1 MYEENL
7 GCIGPCH
14 VVDVS
19 IKRKERA
26 LSVCRFRLMAFL
38 DRNTSGG
45 VVQEHKQSIIS
56 RVQIEMLELL
66 YASRGKS
73 SVLSANRVN
82 YKAASSKAKGDIFIF
97 QERKNQLQLLFF
109 SGLGVGLERRELEI
123 RDIVACIYLFFG
135 SSWERKTISL
145 KLCARES
152 PTRHLILHAAFCFLF
167 LFIVVDG
174 FFILFHVP
182 PFPSGFKCQ
191 TIAV

>member
-26 LSVCRFRLMAFL
+26 LSVCRFRLMAFV

-109 SGLGVGLERRELEI
+109 SGLGGFGKTRTGNKGHRRM
-123 RDIVACIYLFFG
+123 YLFIF
-135 SSWERKTISL
+135 W
-145 KLCARES
+145 
-152 PTRHLILHAAFCFLF
+152 
-167 LFIVVDG
+167 IVMGKKNDK
-174 FFILFHVP
+174 FETLR
-182 PFPSGFKCQ
+182 S
-191 TIAV
+191 